1 MRILEGVQP
10 FQARRTFRL
19 PAGRAELLR
28 TEITTNFLDQ
38 FFGPIS
44 WTLTI
49 ASFRIGV
56 PSILFHN

>member
-38 FFGPIS
+38 FFGPIF
-44 WTLTI
+44 WTWTNFLDQ
-49 ASFRIGV
+49 FLG
-56 PSILFHN
+56 L